1 MRIRAQNYGGF
12 LQTAVTLCV
21 VVGLDKATPW
31 KITMQHQFV
40 CLSLMALM
48 LAGYTIAEL
57 LTAASTTFRK
67 DKSREIIK
75 KFEEDNDSRKQLL
88 SREQI

>member
-1 MRIRAQNYGGF
+1 
-12 LQTAVTLCV
+12 
-21 VVGLDKATPW
+21 
-31 KITMQHQFV
+31 
-40 CLSLMALM
+40 MALM